1 MFELLSFLFEIKR
14 YTHDF
19 RGFVAT
25 ISHRYFVFDDPPPPP
40 YDAPPPPTDPF
51 SILPAP
57 PVDEVSY
64 IPEPFVPDKAV
75 AFEPIVLNSAV
86 PESGILQTRTPYMDF
101 DPFHYLTLIPFP
113 SADLPP
119 WEPAPATSP
128 FSLPPLEI
136 IPPIPSPMPCTEY
149 VPFDPYPRVT
159 PLPEPGTLEFQHYMH
174 PILYPPSRD
183 AQEGPSH
190 PFPIDSDDEDPDEET
205 PEMIVEHGQTRP
217 LRRRTTADGVDVWE
231 PIPEPHVCYPMV
243 DTDVEDETE
252 DDGDSEETEP
262 MEDEEVE
269 PSGDMTVDDAGSRV
283 SGDGFGGT
291 GWV

>member
-1 MFELLSFLFEIKR
+1 M
-14 YTHDF
+14 
-19 RGFVAT
+19 
-25 ISHRYFVFDDPPPPP
+25 ISHRYLAFDDPPLPP

-57 PVDEVSY
+57 PVDEIPY

-75 AFEPIVLNSAV
+75 VFEPIVPDSAV
-86 PESGILQTRTPYMDF
+86 PD
-101 DPFHYLTLIPFP
+101 
-113 SADLPP
+113 ADLPP
-119 WEPAPATSP
+119 WEPAPATTP
-128 FSLPPLEI
+128 LSLPHSEV

-190 PFPIDSDDEDPDEET
+190 PFPIDSDDEDPDGET
-205 PEMIVEHGQTRP
+205 PEMTVGHGQTRP

-231 PIPEPHVCYPMV
+231 PIPEPPICYPMV

-252 DDGDSEETEP
+252 DDDDSEETEP
-262 MEDEEVE
+262 SEDEEIE
-269 PSGDMTVDDAGSRV
+269 PREDMTVDDAGSRV
-283 SGDGFGGT
+283 SGDAFGGT